1 MKIADIFIGKPGGM
15 TISEAIAC
23 ADYPCA
29 WFPPSLAKKK
39 EIAIIS
45 WKKVLL
51 DLTTLPFKLERLLED
66 PDRLVRM
73 KANALRF
80 AKPLSQQPS

>member
-1 MKIADIFIGKPGGM
+1 
-15 TISEAIAC
+15 
-23 ADYPCA
+23 
-29 WFPPSLAKKK
+29 LAKKK

-51 DLTTLPFKLERLLED
+51 DLTALPFKLERLLED